1 MRNVSNDA
9 RADIIYLIN
18 QRIAV
23 LRSESMAIL
32 KTNMVDYHE
41 NDRANTPAY
50 AVGNLN
56 RIMSPLE
63 QDLLENT
70 FRIDELYRLRR
81 AVEDS
86 DLTQTNADGA

>member
-1 MRNVSNDA
+1 MGNMSNDA
-9 RADIIYLIN
+9 RADVIQLIN

-32 KTNMVDYHE
+32 KTNMVDYRA
-41 NDRANTPAY
+41 NDRANAPAY

-56 RIMSPLE
+56 RTLSPLE

-70 FRIDELYRLRR
+70 FRIDELYRLRH
-81 AVEDS
+81 AIEDS
-86 DLTQTNADGA
+86 DGA